1 MIRRILVATA
11 ASSVFLAP
19 ALPAGA
25 GGFCGPGNF
34 EDRATTD
41 VEMKGDCF
49 DPVVVRVDAGDQV
62 TFENLDSYAHTVGG
76 VAWSF
81 GDAHEEIAAG
91 ESISYRFED
100 EGVYPFFCV
109 IHPGMAGAVVV
120 GNGSATGA
128 ESGAAVPVEPA
139 AASGPNDAAPASDG
153 LPAAMILVIGA
164 AALILAGIGTF
175 VLRRRRPVAAA

>member
-11 ASSVFLAP
+11 ASAAFLVP

-25 GGFCGPGNF
+25 GGFCGPGTF

-49 DPVVVRVDAGDQV
+49 DPVVVRVDAGDEV
-62 TFENLDSYAHTVGG
+62 TFENLDSHAHTVGG

-81 GDAHEEIAAG
+81 GDAHKEIAAG

-120 GNGSATGA
+120 GDGSASGA
-128 ESGAAVPVEPA
+128 ESGGAVPVEPA
-139 AASGPNDAAPASDG
+139 AASGPKDAAPASDG
-153 LPAAMILVIGA
+153 LPVAMILVIGA
-164 AALILAGIGTF
+164 ALIVGGIGTF
-175 VLRRRRPVAAA
+175 VLRRRRPAAAA